1 MIKLA
6 IFDLDGT
13 LINSI
18 EDLADAMNYALNE
31 LGFAT
36 HSLEKYNYFVGD
48 GLKNLI
54 IRAIPENERTDGN
67 FIKVENLFSQYY
79 SENYYKKTKIYNNI
93 IELLNSLKL
102 KGIKLAVASNK
113 PDEFTK
119 KIISKLFD
127 KDLFDFVSGNKNG
140 IPHKPNPQIINDLL
154 SELKISRKNAV
165 MIGDTNVD
173 IFTGKNAEIHT
184 IGCLWGFRDRAELED
199 AVADFIAENPLDIE
213 NALKIM

>member
-18 EDLADAMNYALNE
+18 EDLADAMNYALNK
-31 LGFAT
+31 LGFQI
-36 HSLEKYNYFVGD
+36 HSLEKYHYFVGD

-54 IRAIPENERTDGN
+54 ARAIPENSRTNEN
-67 FIKVENLFSQYY
+67 FVKVQNLFSEYY
-79 SENYYKKTKIYNNI
+79 SENYYKKTKIYDNI
-93 IELLNSLKL
+93 IELLNI
-102 KGIKLAVASNK
+102 IKSNDIKIAVASNK

-127 KDLFDFVSGNKNG
+127 KDLFDFVSGNKTDV
-140 IPHKPNPQIINDLL
+140 PHKPNPQIINDLL
-154 SELKISRKNAV
+154 NKLKISKENAV

-173 IFTGKNAEIHT
+173 IFTGKNAEIRT
-184 IGCLWGFRDRAELED
+184 IGCLWGFRDRAELEE
-199 AVADFIAENPLDIE
+199 AGADFIAKNPLDIE
-213 NALKIM
+213 NALKLM